1 MEKKSNVL
9 IVEASAMNRAAI
21 VDALDGCNIVESI
34 SAEDAL
40 KKIQEFDDVFD
51 VVVYNADQIK
61 DSDLSLLKMQG
72 IEKNASS
79 VYMIAL
85 ISQDSELMIEDA
97 MRAGADLVLTRPF
110 DIAEIQGRVARGQV

>member
-1 MEKKSNVL
+1 MKKKSNIL

-21 VDALDGCNIVESI
+21 VNALDGCNIVESI

-40 KKIQEFDDVFD
+40 KKIQEFNDVFD

-72 IEKNASS
+72 TEKTASS

-97 MRAGADLVLTRPF
+97 MRAGADLALTRPF
-110 DIAEIQGRVARGQV
+110 DIAKIQGRVARGQA